1 MNPCEYVKMVREI
14 LDNEPRVRERTADEV
29 SDHLS
34 AYSPDQA
41 SALATL
47 LSAAAASEKD
57 IAALES
63 ELNAI
68 LELTATGHVTRA
80 HLTQLKEIRLD
91 DLPREICDY
100 VTDLLEG

>member
-1 MNPCEYVKMVREI
+1 MARKI
-14 LDNEPRVRERTADEV
+14 LDTEPGARERAADEV
-29 SDHLS
+29 SDRLS

-47 LSAAAASEKD
+47 LSAAAVSEKD

-63 ELNAI
+63 ELHAI

-80 HLTQLKEIRLD
+80 HLAQLKEMRLD
-91 DLPREICDY
+91 DLPRELREY